1 MLATTSLWND
11 ILDVVFNFDTHE
23 KCSETEGIGLSTKS
37 RVVFSW
43 YAFHYIKIDFA
54 SAAKRKQI
62 SANVIKGHYS
72 RADTVNP

>member
-23 KCSETEGIGLSTKS
+23 KWSKTEGIGLSTKS

-43 YAFHYIKIDFA
+43 SAFHYINADFA
-54 SAAKRKQI
+54 SAAKRKQNWI
-62 SANVIKGHYS
+62 SVNKGHYS
-72 RADTVNP
+72 WADTVNP